1 MQVKLELEVTLTPET
16 EVTSTVINNNSS
28 DGDHSNSENNSN
40 TSITL
45 PIVIPPTTI
54 VCLPSISSNSIH
66 QSFSMAPNGISIRNF
81 TEQTFIKQEPQQ
93 QQQQQNQELQKNQ
106 ILESP
111 QHQHIDEQQRN
122 HIINKT
128 DSIGP
133 GKVMN
138 VNNMSNSNSPK
149 LQMNQRVA
157 IVASSSS
164 VPFLSISTNQPLRAV
179 IPPPLARPK
188 TPNRGGGRGN
198 RANSNRPPPG
208 AVNLERSYQI
218 CQAVIQKSA
227 NREQLSG
234 QLRPPPSLLTTN
246 TGQNQ
251 ANALNKIKMET
262 DQTQYSAVTSSNK
275 LIATNRMNFGGKK
288 SIVQRQ
294 PSPMLVRHV
303 FTSNQGIPVS
313 MAILPSTGTNQQMQ
327 AQQHQINMQT
337 DNQTGHL
344 MNNVG
349 QYVLVQRAG
358 IGIGEN
364 LAPRASS
371 APPAQNQVCNC
382 WKKLYFWFLTL
393 IFFFKANTRS

>member
-1 MQVKLELEVTLTPET
+1 M
-16 EVTSTVINNNSS
+16 
-28 DGDHSNSENNSN
+28 
-40 TSITL
+40 TL
-45 PIVIPPTTI
+45 PTVIPPTTI

-93 QQQQQNQELQKNQ
+93 NTELQKNQ
-106 ILESP
+106 ILES
-111 QHQHIDEQQRN
+111 QQQHIDEQQRN
-122 HIINKT
+122 HVLNKN

-138 VNNMSNSNSPK
+138 ANNMSNSNSPK

-164 VPFLSISTNQPLRAV
+164 VPFLSISSNQPLRAV
-179 IPPPLARPK
+179 VPTPITRPK

-234 QLRPPPSLLTTN
+234 QLRPPPSLLTPS

-251 ANALNKIKMET
+251 ANVINKIKMET

-371 APPAQNQVCNC
+371 APPAQNQVCV
-382 WKKLYFWFLTL
+382 FL
-393 IFFFKANTRS
+393 

>member
-1 MQVKLELEVTLTPET
+1 M
-16 EVTSTVINNNSS
+16 
-28 DGDHSNSENNSN
+28 
-40 TSITL
+40 TL
-45 PIVIPPTTI
+45 PTVIPPTTI

-81 TEQTFIKQEPQQ
+81 TEQTFIKQEQPQQ
-93 QQQQQNQELQKNQ
+93 QQQQQNSQ
-106 ILESP
+106 ILESQ
-111 QHQHIDEQQRN
+111 QHQLIDDQQKN
-122 HIINKT
+122 HIINKN

-164 VPFLSISTNQPLRAV
+164 VPFLSISSNQPLRAV
-179 IPPPLARPK
+179 VPTPIQRPK

-234 QLRPPPSLLTTN
+234 QLRPPPSLLTPNT

-251 ANALNKIKMET
+251 ANVINKIKMET

-327 AQQHQINMQT
+327 QHQINMQT
-337 DNQTGHL
+337 DNQSGHL

-371 APPAQNQVCNC
+371 APPAQNQVCFVFVVI
-382 WKKLYFWFLTL
+382 LFLI
-393 IFFFKANTRS
+393 IFFLFCC